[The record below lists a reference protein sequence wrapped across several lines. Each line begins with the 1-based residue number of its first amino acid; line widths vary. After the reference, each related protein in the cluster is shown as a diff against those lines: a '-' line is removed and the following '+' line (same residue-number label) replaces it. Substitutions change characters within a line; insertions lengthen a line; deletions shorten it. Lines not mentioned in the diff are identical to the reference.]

1 MITDFKQYN
10 LPKSWEE
17 VTLKQFQELQ
27 RAYNDE
33 KKEVSIVD
41 LISIMANKPKSEV
54 QQLPTSFAE
63 LIMNELGFIMEQ
75 PKQQKSVPYIII
87 DGKKYMVNYLE
98 KLKTGECVD
107 VNSVIKDDP
116 KNYAAMLAIL
126 CRLEGETYDDDFI
139 ANKLEE
145 RTEMFLRQ
153 PITKILPIVAFFLE
167 LWLVSRKNSQLY
179 TQIEEQLNS
188 IQNSIKNSSN
198 AGPFKKRY
206 LIWRVNRLKK
216 SLLSSNSTSQRHY
229 SGLHT
234 LLTKAKLKKMKTN
247 GKRAFAKQN
256 IKNK

>member
-1 MITDFKQYN
+1 MITDFKKYD
-10 LPKSWEE
+10 LPHSWDD

-27 RAYNDE
+27 KAYNDE

-63 LIMNELGFIMEQ
+63 LIMNELGFIMEE

-87 DGKKYMVNYLE
+87 DGKKYVVNFLE
-98 KLKTGECVD
+98 KLKTGEWVD
-107 VNSVIKDDP
+107 VNMVIKDDS

-126 CRLEGETYDDDFI
+126 CRLEGEKYDDDFI

-167 LWLVSRKNSQLY
+167 LWLISRKNSQLY
-179 TQIEEQLNS
+179 TQIEDQLNN
-188 IQNSIKNSSN
+188 IQKNIETSTN
-198 AGPFKKRY
+198 VGAIKKRY
-206 LIWRVNRLKK
+206 LIWRVRRLRK
-216 SLLSSNSTSQRHY
+216 SLLSSNS
-229 SGLHT
+229 
-234 LLTKAKLKKMKTN
+234 
-247 GKRAFAKQN
+247 
-256 IKNK
+256 I

>member
-1 MITDFKQYN
+1 MITDFGQYN
-10 LPKSWEE
+10 LPRSWDE

-75 PKQQKSVPYIII
+75 PEQEKPVPYIII
-87 DGKKYMVNYLE
+87 DDKKYMVNYLE
-98 KLKTGECVD
+98 KMKTGEWVD
-107 VNSVIKDDP
+107 CNMIIKDDP

-167 LWLVSRKNSQLY
+167 LWLVFRKNSQLY
-179 TQIEEQLNS
+179 TQIEEQLNN
-188 IQNSIKNSSN
+188 IQKNIESSTN
-198 AGPFKKRY
+198 VGAIRKRF
-206 LIWRVNRLKK
+206 LIWRVNRLRK
-216 SLLSSNSTSQRHY
+216 SLLSSNSTSQRH
-229 SGLHT
+229 SFGSRT
-234 LLTKAKLKKMKTN
+234 L
-247 GKRAFAKQN
+247 
-256 IKNK
+256 

>member
-1 MITDFKQYN
+1 MITDFKQYS

-75 PKQQKSVPYIII
+75 PEQEKPVPYIII
-87 DGKKYMVNYLE
+87 DEKKYMVNYLE
-98 KLKTGECVD
+98 KMKTGEWVD

-126 CRLEGETYDDDFI
+126 CRLEGEAYDDDFI

-145 RTEMFLRQ
+145 RIEMFLRQ

-167 LWLVSRKNSQLY
+167 LWLVFRKNSQLY

-188 IQNSIKNSSN
+188 IQKNIESSTN
-198 AGPFKKRY
+198 VGAIRKRF
-206 LIWRVNRLKK
+206 LIWRVNRLRK

-229 SGLHT
+229 FGSHT
-234 LLTKAKLKKMKTN
+234 
-247 GKRAFAKQN
+247 
-256 IKNK
+256 

>member
-1 MITDFKQYN
+1 MITDFKKYN
-10 LPKSWEE
+10 LPRSWDD
-17 VTLKQFQELQ
+17 VTLGQFQELQ

-75 PKQQKSVPYIII
+75 PEQEKPVPYIII
-87 DGKKYMVNYLE
+87 DDKKYMVNYLE
-98 KLKTGECVD
+98 KMKTGEWVD

-126 CRLEGETYDDDFI
+126 CRLEGEKYDDDFI

-153 PITKILPIVAFFLE
+153 PITKILPIVGFFLE
-167 LWLVSRKNSQLY
+167 LWLVFRKNSQLY
-179 TQIEEQLNS
+179 TQIEEQLNN
-188 IQNSIKNSSN
+188 IQKNIESSTN
-198 AGPFKKRY
+198 VGAIRKRY
-206 LIWRVNRLKK
+206 LIWRVNRLRK
-216 SLLSSNSTSQRHY
+216 SLLSSNSTSQRH
-229 SGLHT
+229 SFGSHT
-234 LLTKAKLKKMKTN
+234 L
-247 GKRAFAKQN
+247 
-256 IKNK
+256 

>member
-1 MITDFKQYN
+1 MITDFKKYS
-10 LPKSWEE
+10 LPKSWDD

-27 RAYNDE
+27 KAYNDE

-63 LIMNELGFIMEQ
+63 LIMNELGFIMKE
-75 PKQQKSVPYIII
+75 PKQQKPVPYIII
-87 DGKKYMVNYLE
+87 DDKKYMVNYLE
-98 KLKTGECVD
+98 KLKTGEWVD
-107 VNSVIKDDP
+107 VNMIIKDDS

-126 CRLEGETYDDDFI
+126 CRLEGEKYDDDFI

-167 LWLVSRKNSQLY
+167 LWLISRKNSQLY

-188 IQNSIKNSSN
+188 IQKNIENSTNVGAIR
-198 AGPFKKRY
+198 KRF
-206 LIWRVNRLKK
+206 LIWRVNRLRK
-216 SLLSSNSTSQRHY
+216 SLLSSNS
-229 SGLHT
+229 
-234 LLTKAKLKKMKTN
+234 
-247 GKRAFAKQN
+247 
-256 IKNK
+256 I

>member
-1 MITDFKQYN
+1 MITDFGQYN
-10 LPKSWEE
+10 LPKSWDE

-75 PKQQKSVPYIII
+75 PKQQKPVPYIII
-87 DGKKYMVNYLE
+87 DDKKYMVNYLE
-98 KLKTGECVD
+98 KMKTGEWVD
-107 VNSVIKDDP
+107 CNMIIKDDP

-126 CRLEGETYDDDFI
+126 CRLEGEAYDDDFI

-167 LWLVSRKNSQLY
+167 LWLVFRKNSQLY
-179 TQIEEQLNS
+179 TQIEEQLNN
-188 IQNSIKNSSN
+188 IQKNIEN
-198 AGPFKKRY
+198 LPRGGVFRKRY
-206 LIWRVNRLKK
+206 LIWRVNRLRK
-216 SLLSSNSTSQRHY
+216 SLLSSNSTSQRH
-229 SGLHT
+229 SFGSHISLI
-234 LLTKAKLKKMKTN
+234 KAKLKKKKTSS
-247 GKRAFAKQN
+247 KK
-256 IKNK
+256 I

>member
-1 MITDFKQYN
+1 MITDFKKYS
-10 LPKSWEE
+10 LPKSWDE

-87 DGKKYMVNYLE
+87 DGKKYVVNFLE
-98 KLKTGECVD
+98 KMKTGEWVD
-107 VNSVIKDDP
+107 VNMVIKDDS
-116 KNYAAMLAIL
+116 KNYASMLAIL

-153 PITKILPIVAFFLE
+153 PITKILPIVAFFLK
-167 LWLVSRKNSQLY
+167 LWLVFRKNSQLY
-179 TQIEEQLNS
+179 TSIEEQLKLIQKNIENS
-188 IQNSIKNSSN
+188 TNVGAIR
-198 AGPFKKRY
+198 KRY
-206 LIWRVNRLKK
+206 LIWRVKRLRK

-229 SGLHT
+229 SGLRT
-234 LLTKAKLKKMKTN
+234 LLTKAKLKKRKTN
-247 GKRAFAKQN
+247 SKK
-256 IKNK
+256 I

>member
-17 VTLKQFQELQ
+17 VTLGQFQELQ

-41 LISIMANKPKSEV
+41 LISIMANKPKAEV

-75 PKQQKSVPYIII
+75 PEQKKSVPYIII
-87 DGKKYMVNYLE
+87 DDKKYVVNFLE
-98 KLKTGECVD
+98 KMKTGEWVD

-116 KNYAAMLAIL
+116 KNYASMLAIL
-126 CRLEGETYDDDFI
+126 CRLEGEKYDDDFI

-153 PITKILPIVAFFLE
+153 PITKILPIVGFFLK
-167 LWLVSRKNSQLY
+167 LWLVFRKNSQLF
-179 TQIEEQLNS
+179 TSIKEQLDN
-188 IQNSIKNSSN
+188 IQKNIESSTN
-198 AGPFKKRY
+198 VGAFKKRY
-206 LIWRVNRLKK
+206 LIWRVNRLRK
-216 SLLSSNSTSQRHY
+216 SLLSSNSTSQRH
-229 SGLHT
+229 SFGSHISLI
-234 LLTKAKLKKMKTN
+234 KARLKKKKTN
-247 GKRAFAKQN
+247 SKK
-256 IKNK
+256 I

>member
-1 MITDFKQYN
+1 MITDFKKYS
-10 LPKSWEE
+10 LPRSWDD

-75 PKQQKSVPYIII
+75 PKQQKPVPYIII
-87 DGKKYMVNYLE
+87 DDKKYMVNYLE
-98 KLKTGECVD
+98 KMKTGEWVD

-126 CRLEGETYDDDFI
+126 CRLEGEKYDDDFI

-145 RTEMFLRQ
+145 RTEMFLKQ

-167 LWLVSRKNSQLY
+167 LWLVLRKNSQLY
-179 TQIEEQLNS
+179 TQIEEQLKVIQKSIENS
-188 IQNSIKNSSN
+188 TNVG
-198 AGPFKKRY
+198 AFRKRY
-206 LIWRVNRLKK
+206 LIWRVNRLRK

-229 SGLHT
+229 SGSRT
-234 LLTKAKLKKMKTN
+234 
-247 GKRAFAKQN
+247 
-256 IKNK
+256 